1 MLPIICSLLIL
12 NGIKIYYSGQRTTM
26 KKSKSIW
33 ISLIIFLTVIVII
46 ILLTPAINIWGTYPE
61 RSRFSCESKL
71 KTLYNAFIEYSKI
84 HEGVLPDGNSWC
96 DDILNYLKGS
106 DENKMQMYVC
116 ISDRLSDAKTC
127 SYSMNQNL
135 SNKLLAQVPGDV
147 ILLYESNDGWN
158 SSGGSEKITF
168 ANHDHLLEQKKCG
181 VLFANGKVLHV
192 YEKDLNNLRWKP

>member
-1 MLPIICSLLIL
+1 
-12 NGIKIYYSGQRTTM
+12 
-26 KKSKSIW
+26 
-33 ISLIIFLTVIVII
+33 
-46 ILLTPAINIWGTYPE
+46 
-61 RSRFSCESKL
+61 
-71 KTLYNAFIEYSKI
+71 
-84 HEGVLPDGNSWC
+84 
-96 DDILNYLKGS
+96 
-106 DENKMQMYVC
+106 
-116 ISDRLSDAKTC
+116 
-127 SYSMNQNL
+127 MNQNL